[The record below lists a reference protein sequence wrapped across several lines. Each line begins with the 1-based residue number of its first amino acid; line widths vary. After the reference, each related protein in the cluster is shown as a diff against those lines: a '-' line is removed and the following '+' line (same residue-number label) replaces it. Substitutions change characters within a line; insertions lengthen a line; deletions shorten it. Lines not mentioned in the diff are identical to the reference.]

1 MRQSIKISV
10 QPMKKILM
18 MVALM
23 AMTLTV
29 SAQDVK
35 TYEFEKFTAVY
46 PADFELNMVWGEC
59 WGFKIGDDH
68 LYEVVIDPYC
78 TTLNGL
84 KDYGDYRKESME
96 EKGFKCDEPVV
107 QGNTVYVRGVN
118 GNQVHYD
125 FAVKD
130 ASLPEEEAFRGFFY
144 CLTSDEAKYKPIF
157 LEKLLPGLKLK
168 K

>member
-23 AMTLTV
+23 AMSLTV

-84 KDYGDYRKESME
+84 KDYGD
-96 EKGFKCDEPVV
+96 P
-107 QGNTVYVRGVN
+107 
-118 GNQVHYD
+118 
-125 FAVKD
+125 
-130 ASLPEEEAFRGFFY
+130 FY
-144 CLTSDEAKYKPIF
+144 ISILQDRIKQEFEDISKPRLF
-157 LEKLLPGLKLK
+157 GR
-168 K
+168 